1 MREKTFKN
9 SPKGRSEIPGR
20 VGEYMLL
27 DIHGKNIHGDT
38 YGWKRTENLKV
49 RIKDEHYTYVFK
61 YIKIRYGKD
70 EHGNQIGKKITLKP

>member
-9 SPKGRSEIPGR
+9 SLKGRSEIPGR

-27 DIHGKNIHGDT
+27 DIHGKNIHDDT

>member
-9 SPKGRSEIPGR
+9 SPKGRSEVPER

-27 DIHGKNIHGDT
+27 NAYGENIHSNVC
-38 YGWKRTENLKV
+38 GWEKTSNLKI
-49 RIKDEHYTYVFK
+49 RIKDEHYVHGFK

-70 EHGNQIGKKITLKP
+70 EHGNQLGRTSKK